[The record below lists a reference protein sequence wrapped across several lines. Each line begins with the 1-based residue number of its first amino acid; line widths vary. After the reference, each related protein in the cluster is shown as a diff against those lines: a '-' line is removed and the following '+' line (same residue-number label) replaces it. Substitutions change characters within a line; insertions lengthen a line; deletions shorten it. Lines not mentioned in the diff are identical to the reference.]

1 MMQSTS
7 VVIRAHR
14 YGHYLM
20 PVCLPKHMALTIWLD
35 ELYNIRQSRNNKHWL
50 DLTVDLRKVTHHR
63 QRLLCISRTV
73 NQCWHNTGNMIT
85 FLSTQ
90 WWLPTKLPCMQ
101 IPRYLP
107 LLEMFGALSSENP
120 EQFQNSFLN
129 CLSHSSLAL
138 LSAISNTGKR
148 SRWRPHTYEI
158 CWLVSN
164 MVRHI
169 RGLKLGNSSICT
181 VAVVLFVS
189 DVCCAWAELMDINK
203 RKSTNL
209 CTEIKRSD

>member
-1 MMQSTS
+1 MSFD
-7 VVIRAHR
+7 
-14 YGHYLM
+14 
-20 PVCLPKHMALTIWLD
+20 D
-35 ELYNIRQSRNNKHWL
+35 ELYNSRQSRNNKHRL
-50 DLTVDLRKVTHHR
+50 DLTNCRPSWNDTSHR
-63 QRLLCISRTV
+63 QRLMCISRTV
-73 NQCWHNTGNMIT
+73 NQCWHNSGNMIT
-85 FLSTQ
+85 LLSTQ
-90 WWLPTKLPCMQ
+90 WWLPAKLPSMQ
-101 IPRYLP
+101 IAGYLP

-189 DVCCAWAELMDINK
+189 DVSSVCCAWAELMDINK